1 VKRLLLLTLVWP
13 MLTNAQTISGKVTIG
28 ASGLTVRGARL
39 VLIDS
44 AGRPRMAALSDSAGL
59 YSMAVRPGSYQLRA
73 TGPTG
78 LNETVTP
85 FYNVTTGRPTFADV
99 TLASSTLAAV
109 RVTAKRGDLDLAGVD
124 PQKFDEFIRRR
135 ELGAGHFM
143 TKEQIEVKSARRSRD
158 LLDGIPGISVHP
170 EGDSAII
177 QSTRCSGKTIPGL
190 DTGTLVGGRGGDTNK
205 MLPMLFVDGH
215 RMSDIKVMD
224 DIAPGD
230 IEALEVYQGAS
241 ELPAEAKGDA
251 CFAIYIWLKRGGKEN

>member
-1 VKRLLLLTLVWP
+1 MKRLLLLAMVWP
-13 MLTNAQTISGKVTIG
+13 MLTEAQTISGKVTIG
-28 ASGLTVRGARL
+28 TSRLTVRGARL

-44 AGRPRMAALSDSAGL
+44 AGRPRMGALSDSAGF
-59 YSMAVRPGSYQLRA
+59 YTMAVAAGSYQLRA

-85 FYNVTTGRPTFADV
+85 FFSVTAGRPTLANV
-99 TLASSTLAAV
+99 ALSYSTQLASV
-109 RVTAKRGDLDLAGVD
+109 RVTAKRDLDVSGVD
-124 PQKFDEFIRRR
+124 PHRFDDFIRRR

-143 TKEQIEVKSARRSRD
+143 TKEQIDVKNARRSRD

-170 EGDSAII
+170 DGDSAII
-177 QSTRCSGKTIPGL
+177 QSTRCSGKSIPGL
-190 DTGTLVGGRGGDTNK
+190 DTGTLIGGGGGDTNK

-224 DIAPGD
+224 DIAPDD

-251 CFAIYIWLKRGGKEN
+251 CFAIYIWLKRGGEE